1 MELPFEWDIWDVN
14 FVGSNIYFSSII
26 DFVSIKTIWEVDIHR
41 RLDDNIQLAISEI
54 DIQLW
59 SQSDFWN
66 RNFVEEIICDILEL

>member
-14 FVGSNIYFSSII
+14 FVGNNIYFSSII